1 VGGVLACRVV
11 KHLDVIEH
19 ILPCCSTCQ
28 ICPPPDPF
36 PFQKLEEAFCR
47 GIIMAIPTSIAR
59 QAIALQSAERGG
71 QLAISID
78 LAAVSPRLMDQFR
91 LARIFKGTLT

>member
-1 VGGVLACRVV
+1 
-11 KHLDVIEH
+11 
-19 ILPCCSTCQ
+19 
-28 ICPPPDPF
+28 
-36 PFQKLEEAFCR
+36 
-47 GIIMAIPTSIAR
+47 MAIPTPIAR
-59 QAIALQSAERGG
+59 QAIALQSAEREG

>member
-1 VGGVLACRVV
+1 MLACRVV

-19 ILPCCSTCQ
+19 VLLSRRTCQ
-28 ICPPPDPF
+28 ICPTPDLF
-36 PFQKLEEAFCR
+36 PFQTLEEAFFY